1 MAIVK
6 LLRLA
11 SIYLIINL
19 CAHFSSEDSALF
31 PSLLA
36 LLNLSDELDG
46 EKDKSFVF
54 MTNGGICK
62 IAR

>member
-6 LLRLA
+6 LLHLA
-11 SIYLIINL
+11 SIYLIINV

-31 PSLLA
+31 PSL